1 VSLWEEIGAKE
12 VRSRTVGGER
22 PRSPA
27 GEEELGL
34 TVEFWR
40 TLAKCWEMKP
50 EDRISASD
58 MLDFLFY
65 MWVPSLD
72 ELAPY

>member
-1 VSLWEEIGAKE
+1 LWEGIGAKE
-12 VRSRTVGGER
+12 VRSRTLGGER
-22 PRSPA
+22 PRIPE

-40 TLAKCWEMKP
+40 TLANCWEMEP

-58 MLDFLFY
+58 LLDFLFY
-65 MWVPSLD
+65 MCVPPLD
-72 ELAPY
+72 EFTPC